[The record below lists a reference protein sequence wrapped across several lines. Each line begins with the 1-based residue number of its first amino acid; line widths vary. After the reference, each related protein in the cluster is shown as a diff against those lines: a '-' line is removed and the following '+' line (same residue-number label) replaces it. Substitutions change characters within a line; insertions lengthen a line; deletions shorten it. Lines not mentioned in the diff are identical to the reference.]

1 MLSSALQRYAL
12 REEVGRVT
20 SKYLKVRYTA
30 KVINASYDVF
40 MFFGGDAGSRVGRS
54 QWRQRVICRY
64 CRNLVEFHVLLL
76 GIGKVQI

>member
-30 KVINASYDVF
+30 KVIDASYDVF
-40 MFFGGDAGSRVGRS
+40 MFFGETQGAGWGV
-54 QWRQRVICRY
+54 
-64 CRNLVEFHVLLL
+64 RN
-76 GIGKVQI
+76 GGSG